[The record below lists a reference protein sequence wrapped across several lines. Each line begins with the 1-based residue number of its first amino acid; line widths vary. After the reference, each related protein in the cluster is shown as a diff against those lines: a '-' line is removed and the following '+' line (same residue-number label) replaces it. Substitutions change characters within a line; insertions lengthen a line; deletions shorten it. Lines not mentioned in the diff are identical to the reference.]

1 MKFVLAVNI
10 VEIDWVLLMKWVV
23 MQQTIDPTIALGRSR
38 SVMKLPA
45 KKKKKKVTLQSKA
58 KDFVIWIKQRFPS
71 RNEVIAFVLYTLYI
85 VHEFISVPILRL
97 CYFLFMRYAV
107 NKFILNA
114 VTDDIFRY
122 VEKKGM
128 EMQVSMVLNLAVVSY
143 VCILLNNARF

>member
-71 RNEVIAFVLYTLYI
+71 RNEVIAFVLYTLYN

-128 EMQVSMVLNLAVVSY
+128 EMQVST
-143 VCILLNNARF
+143 